1 MIHLLKVVFAT
12 ATDFSLVTSIC
23 VSVCIQVYSQHS
35 SLLSCSPQRSSL
47 GSEGE
52 SERQFNLNDNSVPTA
67 TQALMTM
74 YRRRSPEEFNPKL
87 VNTQTHI
94 VHMSHMLKHLLKFF
108 FFFGEYIFID
118 PECVRIKTLF

>member
-1 MIHLLKVVFAT
+1 M
-12 ATDFSLVTSIC
+12 C
-23 VSVCIQVYSQHS
+23 VQVYSQHS
-35 SLLSCSPQRSSL
+35 SLLSSSPQRSSL

-87 VNTQTHI
+87 VNTQTRI
-94 VHMSHMLKHLLKFF
+94 VQFSHA
-108 FFFGEYIFID
+108 
-118 PECVRIKTLF
+118 